1 MNSYHL
7 SALAEDSSQR
17 FQRLVHWSPT
27 QPKIAMP
34 SSRLGLERQHE
45 HLTLQVTPTG
55 IARTSARHRSSLA
68 YASHQGKQA
77 RPSESLGRYGA
88 STRIARP
95 GGLSVGCDR
104 SKRLPSRREWSLLP
118 YGDRVLAATGRKG
131 RRAEMP
137 LACVLGG
144 MDLVTPLGR
153 AGIRSAVVVPPGD
166 PAVWSRHVVDVLAAM
181 NSWTE
186 PEAYLKRLVTW
197 ANGQEVRPIL
207 YYGTDGDLLMI
218 SRHRETLAEAFRFV
232 VPEVGLV
239 EDCVDKS
246 RFAARARAL
255 GLRVPPSAV
264 IPRDSVD
271 LRFPMVAKPVSHADG
286 VPEGFDG
293 KATLVRTPAD
303 LRDLTGRVTGPLL
316 LQELVPGPESR
327 IESWHAYVDA
337 QGVVADFSGA
347 KLRTFPQAYGE
358 SIWLQITD
366 KADVRAEGRR
376 AAAALGLKGVCKIDF
391 KRAPDGTLW
400 LLEVNARF
408 NLWHNL
414 GAAAGVNL
422 PAMVHADL
430 SGLPRPI
437 PGTCVRASTWVETRE
452 LLRGMTAEGE
462 HARAWLAAVASSTT
476 RSTGAWS
483 DPMPLARG
491 LLAPAAMNRMRRM
504 RVRLRGGMR

>member
-1 MNSYHL
+1 M
-7 SALAEDSSQR
+7 
-17 FQRLVHWSPT
+17 
-27 QPKIAMP
+27 
-34 SSRLGLERQHE
+34 
-45 HLTLQVTPTG
+45 
-55 IARTSARHRSSLA
+55 
-68 YASHQGKQA
+68 
-77 RPSESLGRYGA
+77 
-88 STRIARP
+88 
-95 GGLSVGCDR
+95 
-104 SKRLPSRREWSLLP
+104 
-118 YGDRVLAATGRKG
+118 
-131 RRAEMP
+131 
-137 LACVLGG
+137 
-144 MDLVTPLGR
+144 
-153 AGIRSAVVVPPGD
+153 
-166 PAVWSRHVVDVLAAM
+166 
-181 NSWTE
+181 
-186 PEAYLKRLVTW
+186 
-197 ANGQEVRPIL
+197 
-207 YYGTDGDLLMI
+207 
-218 SRHRETLAEAFRFV
+218 
-232 VPEVGLV
+232 
-239 EDCVDKS
+239 
-246 RFAARARAL
+246 
-255 GLRVPPSAV
+255 
-264 IPRDSVD
+264 
-271 LRFPMVAKPVSHADG
+271 
-286 VPEGFDG
+286 
-293 KATLVRTPAD
+293 
-303 LRDLTGRVTGPLL
+303 
-316 LQELVPGPESR
+316 PGPESR